1 MAFIVKSNLKGI
13 HVFINNS
20 SLKGELN
27 DSISS
32 ITSSTHQTEIG
43 VEDLKNNTST
53 TITIPSISSEAL
65 TTNDAK
71 IIDLNGRD
79 RILHFLEIS
88 VLRLCLL
95 MYSLRLTDI

>member
-1 MAFIVKSNLKGI
+1 MLIKFIVKSNLKGI

-43 VEDLKNNTST
+43 VEDLKNNTRGMSYR
-53 TITIPSISSEAL
+53 
-65 TTNDAK
+65 N
-71 IIDLNGRD
+71 
-79 RILHFLEIS
+79 RILS
-88 VLRLCLL
+88 
-95 MYSLRLTDI
+95 YLTENF